1 MVARKCKRLRPED
14 GTPPVRLR
22 TELRKESKL
31 LSPAIPRQTSERG
44 VIVSKNGL
52 PRKPLTKRRLKN
64 LILNVL
70 KNPFNMVVLVSLII
84 LFCLIIIPLLTM
96 ISSTFTLAQ
105 GELRRVQGHVGDFT
119 LYYWKYILTGTMA
132 NAVLWGPLKNS
143 FVCGFFT
150 VLVSV
155 PLGSVLAWLMIRT
168 DIPGKKVLGLLVTVP
183 YMIPSWT
190 KALAWLAM
198 FRNSTSGANG
208 FLAGM
213 GIPIPDWLAYGPI
226 AIVLCMS
233 MHYYAFSYIMVSGAL
248 RSINSE
254 LEEMGEIQGASKAQ
268 ILRHITLPLILPSVL
283 SATVM
288 TISKSIGTYGVPANL
303 GNRIGYYTLATKM
316 RNFIDQ
322 GPQSVGYAM
331 SIVLVLLAALIIF
344 SNQRIVGVRKSYATV
359 SGKGGRATLMPLGKA
374 KKPLMA
380 FLMVFLF
387 LAMVVP
393 FFVLIMETFQ
403 ITTGAGYGLDNLTLY
418 NWIGKSG
425 QIAKYTNYEG
435 IFRNPKF
442 FSAFWNTIRLTL
454 IGSIITAIC
463 GQFLGYISSRGRGK
477 WYGDLTE
484 QMVFVPYLMSGIAFS
499 TMYFSMFSR
508 PHFGG
513 LMPSL
518 YGTFTLIVLTSVVK
532 HFPFASKSGTANM
545 LSISVE
551 LEEAADIAG
560 ASFWK
565 RMSSII
571 VPLAKN
577 GFISGFMLTFISI
590 AKELD
595 LVIIMMTPSTQTM
608 SYLAF
613 TYSQE
618 GYNQMSD
625 AVSVCV
631 LAFILVC
638 YTVAN
643 RFGADLNKSM

>member
-1 MVARKCKRLRPED
+1 MRPED

-52 PRKPLTKRRLKN
+52 PRKPLTRRRLKN

-168 DIPGKKVLGLLVTVP
+168 DLPGKKILGLLVTVP

-213 GIPIPDWLAYGPI
+213 GIPVPDWLAYGPI

-322 GPQSVGYAM
+322 GPQAVGYAM
-331 SIVLVLLAALIIF
+331 SIVLVLLAAVIIF

-631 LAFILVC
+631 LVFILVC